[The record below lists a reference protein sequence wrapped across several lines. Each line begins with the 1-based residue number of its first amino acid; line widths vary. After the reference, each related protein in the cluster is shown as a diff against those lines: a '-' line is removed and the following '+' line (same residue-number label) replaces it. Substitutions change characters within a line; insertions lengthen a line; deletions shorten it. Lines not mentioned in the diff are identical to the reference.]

1 LQRFGGPA
9 RWAAELGVPVI
20 AHRRGAGFADAEV
33 QGVLRNLLRDHHP
46 ARFPTLAWL
55 RRNGPPGLAA
65 AVQRSGGTAHWAG
78 MLRMP
83 APPPAV
89 WTDERIEAEL
99 RRVCAGATRWP
110 SKAEFEHAGA
120 LGVLGAIYRGH
131 GTHWWAQRI
140 GLQADGLRP
149 RRKHE
154 ASGRSAGVMT
164 PQQTTLRTTCHNDRA
179 GASDAALK
187 NAAYG
192 NPIAGHP

>member
-1 LQRFGGPA
+1 MGRTRTEQQVARELEAWFAQRSFDYWPTYRTFVRDGHRGLYQALQRFGGPA

-33 QGVLRNLLRDHHP
+33 QGVLRNLLRDHPP
-46 ARFPTLAWL
+46 ARFPTRAWL

-149 RRKHE
+149 RRK
-154 ASGRSAGVMT
+154 A
-164 PQQTTLRTTCHNDRA
+164 
-179 GASDAALK
+179 
-187 NAAYG
+187 
-192 NPIAGHP
+192 